1 MGKHIEGRIKMA
13 NTEIVVQIVENGSN
27 VMNTY
32 QAILSALQTPSDSLS
47 LILNGSTLI
56 AAVSNVVKI
65 LQPIRIETNLLVATS
80 ALIKITMDW
89 KDPNK
94 KVQVGDVLTLAS
106 ASTTVALNVLVL
118 AEIGPAAAIG
128 LSALVLSADLQA
140 IFTPYVKSLT
150 TWMRIVPL
158 NLAPPVS
165 TASSS
170 LYWSTFVDGTGYRL
184 ATYDEVIINKG
195 LFICMSNK
203 QVVGGAGVSPYG
215 SPVPGSLTPVNEAE
229 YKKNYCKYLGDMQQV
244 SDWTSW
250 MDYCENT
257 KF

>member
-1 MGKHIEGRIKMA
+1 MA

-106 ASTTVALNVLVL
+106 ASTTVALNVLVRQVAHYL
-118 AEIGPAAAIG
+118 DAHRPAELGP
-128 LSALVLSADLQA
+128 SRFNSE
-140 IFTPYVKSLT
+140 F
-150 TWMRIVPL
+150 VPL
-158 NLAPPVS
+158 LVH
-165 TASSS
+165 
-170 LYWSTFVDGTGYRL
+170 FR
-184 ATYDEVIINKG
+184 
-195 LFICMSNK
+195 
-203 QVVGGAGVSPYG
+203 
-215 SPVPGSLTPVNEAE
+215 
-229 YKKNYCKYLGDMQQV
+229 
-244 SDWTSW
+244 
-250 MDYCENT
+250 
-257 KF
+257 